1 MALTSQGFS
10 EDISD
15 LDKYADMRESDN
27 LTVLNFSNGV
37 KINLYMLCLFIGF
50 FVVCMT
56 LVLST
61 CSGIGCAWVKP
72 SFDKT
77 PCNRIISEHATN
89 MTQYFASVDDL
100 GTESCFLHFHEIRA
114 LPRNI
119 HQLVVDFLVLGQ
131 LAQLASLYKQ
141 SWSEELVGKNKP

>member
-1 MALTSQGFS
+1 VALTSQGFS

-61 CSGIGCAWVKP
+61 CSGIGCA
-72 SFDKT
+72 
-77 PCNRIISEHATN
+77 
-89 MTQYFASVDDL
+89 
-100 GTESCFLHFHEIRA
+100 
-114 LPRNI
+114 
-119 HQLVVDFLVLGQ
+119 
-131 LAQLASLYKQ
+131 
-141 SWSEELVGKNKP
+141 